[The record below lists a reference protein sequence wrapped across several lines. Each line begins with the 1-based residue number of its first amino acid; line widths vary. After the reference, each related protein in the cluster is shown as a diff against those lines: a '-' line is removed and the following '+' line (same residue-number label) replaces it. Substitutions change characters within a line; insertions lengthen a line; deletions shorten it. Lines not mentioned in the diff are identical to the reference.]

1 MKKALLNTMEEV
13 SYSPEELIINCR
25 NQDDDGSIYIIMKGE
40 VDIVFD
46 SIDGLGDIVRRT
58 SFKTLR

>member
-1 MKKALLNTMEEV
+1 MEEV
-13 SYSPEELIINCR
+13 SFSPEELIINCR

-58 SFKTLR
+58 AFKTLR